1 VEVVSQIDESR
12 YRLFIIDAGQGMES
26 ELYENWMGNPK
37 SSLSDPKGNLEG
49 FGLVIAKYL
58 VELNGG
64 QLHIE
69 SIPHKQT
76 IVHLTFS
83 LTS

>member
-1 VEVVSQIDESR
+1 
-12 YRLFIIDAGQGMES
+12 MES
-26 ELYENWMGNPK
+26 EVCENLTGNPK
-37 SSLSDPKGNLEG
+37 SFLSDPKNSLEG